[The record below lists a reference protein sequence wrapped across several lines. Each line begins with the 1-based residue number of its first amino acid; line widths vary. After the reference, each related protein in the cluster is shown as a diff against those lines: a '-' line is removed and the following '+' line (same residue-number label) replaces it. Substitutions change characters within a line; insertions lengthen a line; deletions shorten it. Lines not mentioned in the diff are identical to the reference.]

1 MDTRLRLTRAI
12 LRLILIAAL
21 LSAPIFL
28 FAEDF
33 DAHHALLVLGSNGV
47 CTLLCAILLRGLNQQ
62 RARICGHILVL
73 GIFALVAYLAS
84 TNGEDV
90 HVNVINFTL
99 ATVLASVLMGRNYL
113 LAIALASS
121 IAMTWIAWQQAVP
134 VVGEEIF
141 EVRLE
146 SIAQFLPTY
155 LVVVSILWLAG
166 SNES

>member
-1 MDTRLRLTRAI
+1 MDPRLRLTRAI
-12 LRLILIAAL
+12 LWLILIAAL

-33 DAHHALLVLGSNGV
+33 DAKHALLVLGSNGV
-47 CTLLCAILLRGLNQQ
+47 CVLLCGILLRRLNQE
-62 RARICGHILVL
+62 RANTCARILVL
-73 GIFALVAYLAS
+73 GIFGLVAYLAS
-84 TNGEDV
+84 TNGEDI

-99 ATVLASVLMGRNYL
+99 ATLLASVLMGRKYL

-121 IAMTWIAWQQAVP
+121 STMVWIAWQQALP
-134 VVGEEIF
+134 IPGEELF

-155 LVVVSILWLAG
+155 LVVVSILWLA
-166 SNES
+166 ESSAG